1 MRIDEIVLTEEQ
13 LEEISAKDIGAGAL
27 AGMMALTPVS
37 KAFGATQNTDPL
49 PSKQT
54 STMVQKDVA
63 GKQDLSKVSA
73 NQYKSGKFDPN
84 SLKPGDKF
92 YKVTV
97 ISDKGSMVKYHS
109 IDDAKSA
116 KELEQKYDKIIQK
129 YNIGSYNINV
139 QGRIMR

>member
-1 MRIDEIVLTEEQ
+1 MKISEMLTEEQ

-27 AGMMALTPVS
+27 AGMMALAPMG
-37 KAFGATQNTDPL
+37 KAFAGDTPTDPL
-49 PSKQT
+49 PNKQT

-92 YKVTV
+92 YKVTL
-97 ISDKGSMVKYHS
+97 ISNKGSMVKYHS
-109 IDDAKSA
+109 IDVAKSP
-116 KELEQKYDKIIQK
+116 KELEQKYDKILQK
-129 YNIGSYNINV
+129 YNIGSYHINV

>member
-49 PSKQT
+49 PNKQT

-92 YKVTV
+92 YKVT
-97 ISDKGSMVKYHS
+97 IMSDKGSMVKYHS
-109 IDDAKSA
+109 IDAAKSA

-129 YNIGSYNINV
+129 YNIGSYDINV